1 VISRAT
7 PSHWDLIIVGA
18 GASGMMCAATAGYRG
33 LRVLIIDHAPK
44 AGAKIRISGGG
55 KCNFTNRWVAPANF
69 HSQNPHFVKSALAR
83 YHSSLFIDLVERHG
97 IDYEERDHGQLFTR
111 HGAGEII
118 AMLRTECDWA
128 GVEIRLNCSVNGV
141 EYSSHPSHIPEA
153 EETRAHYWV
162 QTSQGSFTTP
172 KLVVATGA
180 LSYPKLK
187 ASDFGYRI
195 AKQFDIPVV
204 PLRPGLVGLSIDLPD
219 WAALAGISLPAT
231 LSCQGHAWTR
241 DLLFTHTGISGPVV
255 LLISNLWRE
264 GLAIGVNLL
273 PQLDAACEV
282 LALKAQNKELRPW
295 LRSHLPKRL
304 ADYYWMLHPLEGKPA
319 ELPDETLRTWAEA
332 LQNWQITPTAT
343 DGYGKAEV
351 TVGGVDTQAISSK
364 TMEALTQSGLYFI
377 GEVLDVTGD
386 LGGYNFQW
394 AWASGVACGM
404 AV

>member
-1 VISRAT
+1 MRKLDSHYDVIV
-7 PSHWDLIIVGA
+7 VGA
-18 GASGMMCAATAGYRG
+18 GASGMMTAATAGYRG
-33 LRVLIIDHAPK
+33 KRVLIIDHAPK

-55 KCNFTNRWVAPANF
+55 KCNFTNRTVAPANY
-69 HSQNPHFVKSALAR
+69 HCQNPHFVKSALAR
-83 YHSSLFIDLVERHG
+83 YPSSLFIDMVERHG
-97 IDYEERDHGQLFTR
+97 IEYEARDHGQLFCTQ
-111 HGAGEII
+111 GAGDII

-128 GVEIRLNCSVNGV
+128 GVEIRLNCSVSSV
-141 EYSSHPSHIPEA
+141 EEILPSPPLSK
-153 EETRAHYWV
+153 EETKTHYCV
-162 QTSQGSFTTP
+162 QTSQGTFTTP

-195 AKQFDIPVV
+195 AKQFGIPVV
-204 PLRPGLVGLSIDLPD
+204 PLRPGLVGLRVGLSD
-219 WAALAGISLPAT
+219 WADLAGISLPAS

-255 LLISNLWRE
+255 LLISNVWRE

-273 PQLDAACEV
+273 PQVDALREV

-304 ADYYWMLHPLEGKPA
+304 ADYYWQLHPLDGKPA
-319 ELPDETLRTWAEA
+319 ELSDDTLRSWAEA

-343 DGYGKAEV
+343 DGYAKAEV

-394 AWASGVACGM
+394 AWASGVACGL

>member
-1 VISRAT
+1 
-7 PSHWDLIIVGA
+7 
-18 GASGMMCAATAGYRG
+18 MMAAATAGYRG
-33 LRVLIIDHAPK
+33 KRVLIIDHAPK

-55 KCNFTNRWVAPANF
+55 KCNFTNRTVSSANY

-83 YHSSLFIDLVERHG
+83 YPSSLFIDMVERHG
-97 IDYEERDHGQLFTR
+97 IDYEERDHGQLFTLG
-111 HGAGEII
+111 GAGEII

-128 GVEIRLNCSVNGV
+128 GVDILLDCSISRVDH
-141 EYSSHPSHIPEA
+141 HPSSPLPTVGIEDPHPSPLPKGEGTHVY
-153 EETRAHYWV
+153 ELHS
-162 QTSQGSFTTP
+162 SQGNFVSP
-172 KLVVATGA
+172 KLVIATGA

-187 ASDFGYRI
+187 ASDFGYRL
-195 AKQFDIPVV
+195 AKQFSIPVV
-204 PLRPGLVGLSIDLPD
+204 PLRPGLVGLRIGLSD
-219 WAALAGISLPAT
+219 WTDLAGISLPAT
-231 LSCQGHAWTR
+231 LSCQGYDWTR

-255 LLISNLWRE
+255 LLVSNVWRE

-273 PQLDAACEV
+273 PTVDAVTEV
-282 LALKAQNKELRPW
+282 LTLKTQNKELRPW

-304 ADYYWMLHPLEGKPA
+304 ADYYWQLYPLDGKPA
-319 ELPDETLRTWAEA
+319 ELSDDTLRTWAQA
-332 LQNWQITPTAT
+332 LQNWQITPTGT